1 MEKSYAFAA
10 KQVALWAGFLCFA
23 LFLSMIYPILQT
35 PQSDDPQLVCGNAI
49 EEMSWSSDIKNGKIL
64 FLTNCAQCHPKNMK
78 DPLTGPPLSEW
89 RRYFSDEKEF
99 YLYVHNPKN
108 YRKVTKNKHLKALIK
123 KYEPVRCTAYPT
135 LTQEE
140 VTSIIS
146 YIDVKY
152 F

>member
-1 MEKSYAFAA
+1 MEKSYAFAT
-10 KQVALWAGFLCFA
+10 KQVAFWARFLCFII
-23 LFLSMIYPILQT
+23 FLVMIYPILQP
-35 PQSDDPQLVCGNAI
+35 PQIDEPQFFCGNVGK
-49 EEMSWSSDIKNGKIL
+49 EMSLSSDAKYGKTL
-64 FLTNCAQCHPKNMK
+64 FIANCAQCHAKNMK
-78 DPLTGPPLSEW
+78 DALTGPPLSEW

-123 KYEPVRCTAYPT
+123 KYEPVRCIAYPT

-140 VTSIIS
+140 VTEIIS

-152 F
+152 Y